1 MDDVVSVI
9 QWIVAGLAMSLI
21 EGLLPDKALRVLRAV
36 GGVFL
41 GIGVILGLLGGTIAF
56 TVEDDWGFFLG
67 LFIGLI
73 GFLFLMIG
81 SILRTMGDD
90 DEVLSTFG
98 LFHLI
103 R

>member
-1 MDDVVSVI
+1 M
-9 QWIVAGLAMSLI
+9 
-21 EGLLPDKALRVLRAV
+21 
-36 GGVFL
+36 
-41 GIGVILGLLGGTIAF
+41 GIGVILLLLGVAIMFTIQ
-56 TVEDDWGFFLG
+56 DDLGFFLG
-67 LFIGLI
+67 LFVGSI

-90 DEVLSTFG
+90 DEVLGTFG

>member
-67 LFIGLI
+67 LFIGII

-90 DEVLSTFG
+90 DEGVSTFG
-98 LFHLI
+98 LFPLI